1 MYRSVRSI
9 LATVCFLPII
19 LGLLCSCA
27 EKNTAKEKTNTIKP
41 TENAVKTKIDL
52 PRTNQDLSWIKN
64 EYNSK
69 LLKKYSYGYWINGW
83 KKHKGD
89 ASKNLLCLETGNYG
103 VIFDMDSL
111 DTPQFSIL
119 NDDAN
124 LMTTIESGTRRV
136 AALDPAKLS
145 IEVKLGGKKY
155 RVKNCASEVTELRLR
170 PISTMVSGL
179 YVQRYR
185 MDKLN
190 LFDDAGT
197 PLACLGSLELV
208 AWPNS
213 LTFTVEL
220 MPEVLN
226 KKGATQGLSNKGEA
240 QKSVV
245 ANGPDWSGATL
256 SITLNTHKKSWT
268 QKAEFKDWKY
278 GQKNKVSLNCNI
290 NSESPQNAALE
301 INFTLKDTKNT
312 PVTTVAQKAMSYPVI
327 FEPES
332 NAYVTRIAG
341 LKRTQNMRI
350 PGGYDEFLLEINNK
364 SSEIQEVPFHMILSK
379 PFAGTCSQS
388 ILCYLDG
395 TPTGITVQGNG
406 TTYENGAKC
415 FLTPYVLIPVN
426 PGKTVLLYRIAYKY
440 YGTVATAYAHQDQ
453 VHEAGYARWWQFAIG
468 GAGETMTMDGDHGPT
483 DQSICDVRALYIR
496 KGLKGVTSNW
506 TDAGWGG
513 DWLRAFGKDN
523 QKLVYNDMKAV
534 SLVDGPCF
542 TDLRFN
548 GYYGSDR
555 SVRVDSKVS
564 TLRTDD
570 YSRVFFDIRYD
581 FNKTVSAKNVSFFST
596 GSTMGVPKI
605 SYGNLQGLIKE
616 VSRENISNIVELR
629 EQLKPFN
636 NCVIAG
642 PGPWWVSTPAN
653 HRVDKKGGER
663 RPMGAT
669 SLIIRSIE
677 YNLGGKSYKEP
688 TLRVEAVAS
697 NTFEGVKPALGAHTF
712 IVPPVEVTEFKAG
725 DSVHINVEWITP
737 PRIADDYYGPNKAFQ
752 KWLQENPKS
761 WKTAYREAKGNHLNV
776 KVSGG
781 TLIKNY
787 PLIIKAESPELRFD
801 IEGGVGYVPVRFEGL
816 AAATGYTLYQIINNA
831 EVALDQSSCGGNDFW
846 QTVYDVPSNSY
857 RISYNVC
864 LDEYPTS
871 KWVLKYKKK

>member
-1 MYRSVRSI
+1 MLFAMRYLAIFCVLMCPLVR
-9 LATVCFLPII
+9 AA
-19 LGLLCSCA
+19 A
-27 EKNTAKEKTNTIKP
+27 ENYPKPKNN
-41 TENAVKTKIDL
+41 
-52 PRTNQDLSWIKN
+52 
-64 EYNSK
+64 
-69 LLKKYSYGYWINGW
+69 YSFAYWINGW
-83 KKHKGD
+83 KKQKGD
-89 ASKNLLCLETGNYG
+89 TTKNLLCFESGRYG
-103 VIFDMDSL
+103 IIFDVDSL
-111 DTPQFSIL
+111 DKPQFSVLSDTPTI
-119 NDDAN
+119 
-124 LMTTIESGTRRV
+124 MTTLESGTSRV
-136 AALDPAKLS
+136 ASLDPASLF
-145 IEVKLGGKKY
+145 IELEKGGRKY
-155 RVKNCASEVTELRLR
+155 RVKNCASQVTELRLR
-170 PISTMVSGL
+170 PISTLVSGL

-190 LFDDAGT
+190 LLDDAGT
-197 PLACLGSLELV
+197 PLECLGSLELV

-220 MPEVLN
+220 TPGVLN
-226 KKGATQGLSNKGEA
+226 KNSVASGA
-240 QKSVV
+240 
-245 ANGPDWSGATL
+245 DWSGATL
-256 SITLNTHKKSWT
+256 SITLNNQNKSWT
-268 QKAEFKDWKY
+268 NKAVFNDWKY
-278 GQKNKVSLNCNI
+278 GNKKQLSLNCNM
-290 NSESPQNAALE
+290 NSASPQSADLE
-301 INFTLKDTKNT
+301 ISFALKDTTNT
-312 PVTTVAQKAMSYPVI
+312 PATTVAQKTISYPVI

-332 NAYVTRIAG
+332 NAYVTRIPQ
-341 LKRTQNMRI
+341 LKRTQNMRL
-350 PGGYDEFLLEINNK
+350 PGGYDEFLLEITNK
-364 SSEIQEVPFHMILSK
+364 SSEIREVPFHLILSK

-395 TPTGITVQGNG
+395 TPTGINVQGNG

-468 GAGETMTMDGDHGPT
+468 GAGETMTLDGDHGPT

-534 SLVDGPCF
+534 SLADGPCF

-548 GYYGSDR
+548 GYYGSNR
-555 SVRVDSKVS
+555 SVRVTSQVS
-564 TLRTDD
+564 TVRADD

-581 FNKTVSAKNVSFFST
+581 FKETVSAKNVSFFST
-596 GSTMGVPKI
+596 GSTMGVPKMC
-605 SYGNLQGLIKE
+605 YGNLQGLIKE
-616 VSRENISNIVELR
+616 VSRENILNIAELR

-653 HRVDKKGGER
+653 HRVDKKGEER

-677 YNLGGKSYKEP
+677 CKLGGKSYKEP
-688 TLRVEAVAS
+688 TLRMEAVQS
-697 NTFEGVKPALGAHTF
+697 NTFEGGKPALGAHTF
-712 IVPPVEVTEFKAG
+712 IVPPVDAKEFKAG

-737 PRIADDYYGPNKAFQ
+737 PRIADDYYGPNKAFY

-761 WKTAYREAKGNHLNV
+761 WKTAYREAKGNNLNV
-776 KVSGG
+776 KVTGG
-781 TLIKNY
+781 SLIKNY
-787 PLIIKAESPELRFD
+787 PLIIKAESSQINFE

-816 AAATGYTLYQIINNA
+816 TSARGYTLYQIINNA
-831 EVALDQSSCGGNDFW
+831 EVALDQASCGGNDFW
-846 QTVYDVPSNSY
+846 QTVYDPSSNSY
-857 RISYNVC
+857 SISYNIG
-864 LDEYPTS
+864 LDDYPTS
-871 KWVLKYKKK
+871 KWVLKFKKP